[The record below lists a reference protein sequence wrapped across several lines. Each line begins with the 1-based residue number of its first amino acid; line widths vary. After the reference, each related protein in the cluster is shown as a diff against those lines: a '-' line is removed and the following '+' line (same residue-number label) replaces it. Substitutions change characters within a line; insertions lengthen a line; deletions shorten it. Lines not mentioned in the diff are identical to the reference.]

1 MGRRVLVG
9 GLVLTALIALAV
21 PFALNFLHGRG
32 PEPFSEGLLFRLDR
46 YGIPPSYVFGTLHS
60 SDPRVTA
67 VPAEVTEALV
77 GARTFAREIVLSERD
92 AGEFFAAA
100 QFDDGRRLDDL
111 FDPATMAAIRGA
123 LGDAAPSE
131 GALIRL
137 KPWAVLLKV
146 SERPPS
152 PGEGAS
158 LDTLLLAE
166 AKRRRLSVI
175 GLELPDEQVSAFD
188 AIPLAA
194 QVALVSYALAH
205 RETLARDHE
214 AVVAAWLDRDLAGL
228 AKLRDAPGRVDPS
241 IAPHFA
247 ELNRHL
253 VENRSAQMAYRL
265 FLPLR
270 SGRVFVAVGALH
282 LYGERGLLALL
293 GEQGYAVR
301 RVY

>member
-1 MGRRVLVG
+1 MGRRVLVA
-9 GLVLTALIALAV
+9 GLALSTLIALAAA
-21 PFALNFLHGRG
+21 FALDFLQGR
-32 PEPFSEGLLFRLDR
+32 EPFSAGLLFRLDKP
-46 YGIPPSYVFGTLHS
+46 GIPPSYVFGTVHS
-60 SDPRVTA
+60 SDRRVTA
-67 VPAEVTEALV
+67 VPAEVMAALAR
-77 GARTFAREIVLSERD
+77 ARTFAREVVFSERD
-92 AGEFFAAA
+92 AAEFFASA

-111 FDPATMAAIRGA
+111 FDPPTMAAIRGA
-123 LGDAAPSE
+123 LAGAAPADD
-131 GALIRL
+131 ALVRL

-146 SERPPS
+146 SERPPL

-166 AKRRRLSVI
+166 AKRHRLSVI
-175 GLELPDEQVSAFD
+175 GLELPDEQLSAFD

-205 RETLARDHE
+205 RDTLARDHE
-214 AVVAAWLDRDLAGL
+214 AVIAAWLDRDLAAL
-228 AKLRDAPGRVDPS
+228 AKLRDAPGRVDPL

-247 ELNRHL
+247 ELNLHL
-253 VENRSAQMAYRL
+253 VENRSAQMAHRL

-270 SGRVFVAVGALH
+270 GGRIFVAVGALH